1 METPTTDIATLI
13 GDIDSGLEYIREA
26 ITRADYVSALE
37 EIDQI
42 KSLMEITNLPA
53 VRNISLSLRPTPAVA
68 HFNTRRNQIESLMT
82 DDRGGNK

>member
-1 METPTTDIATLI
+1 METPVTDIATLI
-13 GDIDSGLEYIREA
+13 GDIDNGLEYIRES
-26 ITRADYVSALE
+26 INRADYLSALE

-53 VRNISLSLRPTPAVA
+53 VRGISLSLRPTPAVA
-68 HFNTRRNQIESLMT
+68 HFNTRRQQIESLMT

>member
-13 GDIDSGLEYIREA
+13 GDIDNGLKFIRDS
-26 ITRADYVSALE
+26 INRGDYESALE

-53 VRNISLSLRPTPAVA
+53 VRDISLSLRPTPAVA
-68 HFNTRRNQIESLMT
+68 HFNTRRQQIEALMGK
-82 DDRGGNK
+82 DYGRQ